1 MFVPMV
7 RCSRRE
13 QERKMSS
20 EHTVAGGR
28 APSSKNSLSR
38 QDFLKLG
45 GVGIAGLA
53 LLGAPGCGGGEA
65 GSGKVV
71 FSFFPDGSGGIQHL
85 IDKFNEQNKGRFQV
99 SHQAINLDTREYFD
113 RLKTEFQAGGGETD
127 VIGGDVPWTAEFAEN
142 GWIADVSSRFS
153 EGERGEFLN
162 GQIQSLTYQ
171 SKIWG
176 KPWFAEA
183 GLLYYR
189 KDLLEQSGFS
199 EPPQTWEELKEMAE
213 KVVQD
218 SGTRY
223 GFVFQGANN
232 ETGVCNGLEYIWT
245 HGGEILDGD
254 RVIIDSPESV
264 AGLDTELSMI
274 SVGVTPQAVASY
286 NLGESQAAFVNGDA
300 VFCRNWPYMYGLAGD
315 PEMSKIKQAQV
326 GLSQLPI
333 GEKHGQRAGCL
344 GGWNM
349 LVGASSE
356 LKDEDW
362 EFVRFMTSHGSQKM
376 QALSAF
382 SPLPT
387 LDALY
392 DDREILEEVPV
403 IALCK
408 EALQTARSRPISPYY
423 SQMSRTM
430 AEQFNKVLT
439 GAASPEQAV
448 ETLQSELQQ
457 IIEEG

>member
-1 MFVPMV
+1 
-7 RCSRRE
+7 
-13 QERKMSS
+13 MSS
-20 EHTVAGGR
+20 RQTVAGGG
-28 APSSKNSLSR
+28 ATSSKNLLSR
-38 QDFLKLG
+38 RDFLKLSS
-45 GVGIAGLA
+45 VGLA
-53 LLGAPGCGGGEA
+53 GATMFGTPGCGGGA
-65 GSGKVV
+65 SSGKLV
-71 FSFFPDGSGGIQHL
+71 FSFFPDGSGGIQKL
-85 IDKFNEQNKGRFQV
+85 IDKFNEQNKGKVQV

-113 RLKTEFQAGGGETD
+113 RLKTDFQAGGGETD
-127 VIGGDVPWTAEFAEN
+127 VIGGEVPWTAEFAEN

-245 HGGEILDGD
+245 HGGEVLDGD

-264 AGLDTELSMI
+264 AGLTAEQSMI
-274 SVGVTPQAVASY
+274 SEGASPQAVASY
-286 NLGESQAAFVNGDA
+286 TLGEADVAFVNGDA
-300 VFCRNWPYMYGLAGD
+300 VFCRNWPYMYGAAGD
-315 PEMSKIKQAQV
+315 PEFSKITLNQV
-326 GLSQLPI
+326 GVSALPVGEGQSQI
-333 GEKHGQRAGCL
+333 ASCL

-349 LVGASSE
+349 LISASSE
-356 LKDEDW
+356 MQDEAW
-362 EFVRFMTSHGSQKM
+362 AFVQFMTSEESQK
-376 QALSAF
+376 AYTLSA
-382 SPLPT
+382 STLPT
-387 LDALY
+387 LNALY

-403 IALCK
+403 VDLSK
-408 EALQTARSRPISPYY
+408 EALQNARPRPVSPYY
-423 SQMSRTM
+423 SQMSPEM
-430 AEQFNKVLT
+430 AEQFNNVIRS
-439 GAASPEQAV
+439 AVSPGTAIKS
-448 ETLQSELQQ
+448 LQSDLQR
-457 IIEEG
+457 IIQQG